1 VFVALCLSRRLE
13 DFPDEVIEG
22 GHMLK
27 EVSLASNL
35 LTFVPNDAF
44 ETLTRLTT
52 LDMNDNMLG
61 SLPEQLGL
69 LTDLTRWGSTSSRVP
84 VRPVI

>member
-1 VFVALCLSRRLE
+1 LSRRLE

-61 SLPEQLGL
+61 SLPENLGL
-69 LTDLTRWGSTSSRVP
+69 LTDLTRWESTSSRVP
-84 VRPVI
+84 VRPVF